1 MSFVK
6 QITNKYP
13 GLKKKLKIAH
23 INLEPEEYVK
33 EKLKTSII
41 FGGVLSIIAFMIID
55 SLKIAWI
62 MLLFLVIFIF
72 WFSFSLQMKTV
83 DGLIAKRRKEID
95 KEVLFAGRFL
105 MIKLNTGQ
113 PLINA
118 LVDASKSYGV
128 GSKYF
133 KEIVKDIELGTPMED
148 ALENAINYTPSEKFQ
163 KILFQIS
170 NALKIGIDVS
180 KFLESTLQEI
190 SNEQLI
196 EIQRYAKK
204 LNSIT
209 LFYMLMGI
217 VIPSLGFTVFM
228 VVSSI
233 ISIGI
238 GGGLFGVFL
247 GVLLLAQIFFMT
259 IFKVVRPE
267 VAI

>member
-6 QITNKYP
+6 QITDKYP
-13 GLKKKLKIAH
+13 NLKKKLKIAH
-23 INLEPEEYVK
+23 INMEPEVYVK
-33 EKLKTSII
+33 QRLKTAGV
-41 FGGVLSIIAFMIID
+41 FGTFLSLIAFMIID
-55 SLKIAWI
+55 SQRLPWI
-62 MLLFLVIFIF
+62 LLLFSMIFLY
-72 WFSFSLQMKTV
+72 WLSFSFLMHSV
-83 DGLIAKRRKEID
+83 DALIAKRRKEVD

-118 LVDASKSYGV
+118 LVDASKTYGV

-133 KEIVKDIELGTPMED
+133 REIVKEIELGTPLED

-170 NALKIGIDVS
+170 NALKIGIDVT
-180 KFLESTLQEI
+180 KFLESTLDEI

-233 ISIGI
+233 ISIGV
-238 GGGLFGVFL
+238 GGSLFGIFL
-247 GVLLLAQIFFMT
+247 GVLFFAQIFFMVL
-259 IFKVVRPE
+259 FKVVRPE